1 MDSRKPLSKP
11 PHPPVINTNIRRPRR
26 SDTAFSAVTVIE
38 EPPFR
43 DKAAHTYAPSSTHT
57 NVLSTSESRV
67 EVQVTRDIEV
77 TETKSKT
84 VVPGA
89 SRGKDHRGWVKLAK
103 KLGKHDKETI
113 KGCNA
118 DIDTLLV
125 FVSRRTFRLRL
136 LTFANLFRLVYFL
149 LSSRHSSSRPTS
161 LYNWTLT

>member
-1 MDSRKPLSKP
+1 MSSRKPLSKP
-11 PHPPVINTNIRRPRR
+11 SHPPVINTNIRRPRR
-26 SDTAFSAVTVIE
+26 SDTAFSALSNIE
-38 EPPFR
+38 EPPFSNE
-43 DKAAHTYAPSSTHT
+43 AAHTYAPSSAHA
-57 NVLSTSESRV
+57 NVSSTSESRV

-89 SRGKDHRGWVKLAK
+89 SRRKDHRGWVKLAK

-125 FVSRRTFRLRL
+125 FVSRSISLL
-136 LTFANLFRLVYFL
+136 NPLTFVKLFRLVYFL
-149 LSSRHSSSRPTS
+149 PSSRRSSSKPTS
-161 LYNWTLT
+161 LYNRIPV